1 MNKIDRCYQWK
12 SVEYRNARDALEDQL
27 SGTLNEFNDRVQK
40 TNLAFAEIGF
50 NTALYWENNEPEEFL
65 SFCPT
70 SAITGEGLSD
80 LMAYLCM

>member
-12 SVEYRNARDALEDQL
+12 SVEYRNLRDALDDQL
-27 SGTLNEFNDRVQK
+27 VGTLNEFNDRVRK
-40 TNLAFAEIGF
+40 TNLAFAEIGY
-50 NTALYWENNEPEEFL
+50 NTALYWENKEVEEYL

-80 LMAYLCM
+80 LMTYLCF